1 MATNVYEASIN
12 AMLEP
17 IDPLLRHPEITEIMI
32 NGPKEIFVEIK
43 GKIRK
48 TDAKFP
54 SDDELLTYMAD
65 VLLVREQPHQIFDEK
80 NPRMDARLPD
90 GSRVHAIMPPVSRK
104 GISVAIRRFSDKK
117 LTIQDIIDFGSLT
130 PQAVEFMK
138 ICVDMRQNIVVSGG
152 TGSGKTTL
160 LNAITGLI
168 PDQERVLIL
177 EDTSEIKPQG
187 EHTVKLETRAADDK
201 GRYGVT
207 MTDLLH
213 SCLRMRPDR
222 IIIGECR
229 GGEALE
235 LLNAMNSGHG
245 GSMTTVHANSPTQ
258 ALQKLETLVLYAG
271 FDLPVHVVRAMVSMA
286 MELVIQASRIKDGSR
301 KITNIA
307 QVMPLNKDGHYTTMD
322 IFKFE
327 YQGVNDD
334 GSINGGLVFQ
344 NPPTWMDLIG
354 AKGIQYDSSVF
365 SKQFSGKSE
374 FKPANR

>member
-54 SDDELLTYMAD
+54 SDDELLAAMRVVGQY
-65 VLLVREQPHQIFDEK
+65 VGKIFDEK

-117 LTIQDIIDFGSLT
+117 LTIQDIINFGSLT
-130 PQAVEFMK
+130 PQAVEFIK
-138 ICVDMRQNIVVSGG
+138 ICVLMRQNIVVSGG

-168 PDQERVLIL
+168 PEQERVLIL

-187 EHTVKLETRAADDK
+187 EHTVKLETRAPDDK

-286 MELVIQASRIKDGSR
+286 MELVIQADRIKDGSR

-307 QVMPLNKDGHYTTMD
+307 QVMPLNKEGHYHTMD

-327 YQGVNDD
+327 YEGMNED
-334 GSINGGLVFQ
+334 GSINGSLKFQ
-344 NPPTWMDLIG
+344 NPPTWVDLIN
-354 AKGIQYDSSVF
+354 AKGIQFDPSLF
-365 SKQFSGKSE
+365 STKFSGKSE
-374 FKPANR
+374 FQSPR